1 MVRYFVLALG
11 VALVSTNSAYC
22 LGKKK
27 QGGGGTI
34 IYYPQPYYPTPVVV
48 NPVVVNPVVVNSQ
61 SPAPVAPAQVI
72 VVSSSTGDSESA
84 FQVERFLRIKNDSGE
99 KLTVF
104 LQVRTR
110 NDRGEWVWSPEAPG
124 SKAKVMTFDLEAGK
138 TLDLTGKVSASRVRL
153 WARSDT
159 SSFMDYA
166 NQDLWLVPETTGNG
180 EHRYQAS
187 QMQTYTFTMKQQS
200 PVGDR

>member
-1 MVRYFVLALG
+1 
-11 VALVSTNSAYC
+11 
-22 LGKKK
+22 
-27 QGGGGTI
+27 
-34 IYYPQPYYPTPVVV
+34 
-48 NPVVVNPVVVNSQ
+48 VVNPVVVNSQ
-61 SPAPVAPAQVI
+61 TPAPVAPAQVI

-153 WARSDT
+153 WARSES

-166 NQDLWLVPETTGNG
+166 NQDLWLVPETTNSG
-180 EHRYQAS
+180 EHRYQAG
-187 QMQTYTFTMKQQS
+187 QMQTFTFTMKQQS